1 MWVGK
6 QSKIDAQKNFNL
18 IPSIALVFVT
28 IIVIITSVR

>member
-6 QSKIDAQKNFNL
+6 QSKINAQENFNV

-28 IIVIITSVR
+28 IIVIISSVR